1 MVRFFIV
8 FFISFSSFI
17 YSQNSVEKS
26 VWNKKL
32 YEKYNEK
39 NFIKFENFYNI
50 INVKNIDY
58 PLLHAA
64 VFYCTNIERAKR
76 GLKPLE
82 WNLNLEIAAYN
93 HSKDMVKRN
102 FFDHLSAKDVTN
114 RGLLAGIVN
123 PNIAENILINNAL
136 KYKAGKVYYTH
147 EKSSSLNGEYRFS
160 YHDDES
166 DLIPF
171 HSYLSLA
178 EECVKSWMNSS
189 GHKKIILSKNG
200 LELGVGFYLK
210 IDDIGRPVFYGTQN
224 FQWYKISKITESKS
238 PLPPGW

>member
-8 FFISFSSFI
+8 FFISFFSFI

-26 VWNKKL
+26 VWNKEL
-32 YEKYNEK
+32 YYKYNEK
-39 NFIKFENFYNI
+39 NFKKFENFNNI

-64 VFYCTNIERAKR
+64 VFYYTNIERVKR
-76 GLKPLE
+76 GLKPLK

-102 FFDHLSAKDVTN
+102 FFDHLSDKNVRN

-123 PNIAENILINNAL
+123 PYIAENIGINYAL
-136 KYKAGKVYYTH
+136 KYKAGKGYYTH

-160 YHDDES
+160 YNDNES

-178 EECVKSWMNSS
+178 EESVKSWMNSS
-189 GHKKIILSKNG
+189 GHRNNILSKNG
-200 LELGVGFYLK
+200 LELGIGVYLK
-210 IDDIGRPVFYGTQN
+210 IDNGWPKFYCTQN